1 MSPSDFRASRVLP
14 AAIREQQQSQQ
25 RRGEA
30 DTLAA
35 VALSARPQMERAVL
49 WSHDAQEHHI
59 AGGQIRISRLSS
71 QASGQQ
77 DGESGPWGDALNLHW
92 KT

>member
-49 WSHDAQEHHI
+49 
-59 AGGQIRISRLSS
+59 
-71 QASGQQ
+71 
-77 DGESGPWGDALNLHW
+77 
-92 KT
+92 